1 MKYISRITASL
12 ILLLCI
18 ISAGAQAR
26 STKESINRNLSIFT
40 AIYKTLQSTYV
51 DSIDL
56 DKSMTTAIN
65 AMLNDID
72 PYTEYYAEK
81 DREELT
87 SISSGD
93 FGGIGAYIRQNAQGN
108 TVVTL
113 PQPGTPAAKAG
124 LKAGDIFVT
133 INSDTVLTLGS
144 DKVRELLR
152 GQAGTSLNVTV
163 RRPYTTDSIK
173 EFKLTRAKIE
183 INPLP
188 YAGIVND
195 SIAYIK
201 LTTYNNKSAS
211 AVADS
216 LRRLKENHNVKG
228 VILDLRSNGGGLMES
243 AVEIVGHFVP
253 KGTEVLRTRG
263 RNGEDEKIY
272 KTTNKPI
279 DTEIPLAVLIDGGS
293 ASSSEITAGALQDLD
308 RAVIIG
314 QRSYGKGLVQSSR
327 MLPYNGILKVT
338 VSKYY
343 IPSGRLIQA
352 IDYSH
357 RNPDGSV
364 ARTPDSLTNV
374 FYTRLGREVRD
385 GGGITPDVE
394 IPYPEVSRL
403 AYNIVLGQWDFNF
416 STRYASEHDSIPS
429 PEKFEITDEIYEQ
442 FKQSIDPE
450 KFEYDKL
457 CELII
462 DELEEAAKSE
472 GYLSDEVTSRIN
484 ALREVLKHDLNRDL
498 DTQRQRISNYLG
510 AELIDRYYP
519 GQSTAYTVRHD
530 PEVARAAEIL
540 ASPDSIQSILSA
552 PANAK

>member
-462 DELEEAAKSE
+462 DELEEAIKIE
-472 GYLSDEVTSRIN
+472 GYTSDEVTASIN
-484 ALREVLKHDLNRDL
+484 ALREVLKHDLNSDL
-498 DTQRQRISNYLG
+498 DIQRQRISNYLG

-552 PANAK
+552 PAN